1 MNLNSNYEVQRG
13 SKNKKIEDRLRSQNN
28 ARVI

>member
-1 MNLNSNYEVQRG
+1 MNLNSNYEAQRG